1 MILEMRSFTTF
12 GFSKR
17 LDGFRP
23 SPPGFKDGAADHC
36 AADFNEFQS
45 TLGEDPN
52 LIGLLEILHFRLFH
66 DCLRSFSLIWATLP
80 LDAVLAKQP
89 SFAVH
94 EPSEPWFSIEEH
106 QTLKSAEAG
115 RLALAFF
122 ARPTLA
128 SMGFTESLSSAV

>member
-1 MILEMRSFTTF
+1 
-12 GFSKR
+12 
-17 LDGFRP
+17 
-23 SPPGFKDGAADHC
+23 
-36 AADFNEFQS
+36 
-45 TLGEDPN
+45 
-52 LIGLLEILHFRLFH
+52 
-66 DCLRSFSLIWATLP
+66 
-80 LDAVLAKQP
+80 VLAKQP

-106 QTLKSAEAG
+106 QTLKSAEAD